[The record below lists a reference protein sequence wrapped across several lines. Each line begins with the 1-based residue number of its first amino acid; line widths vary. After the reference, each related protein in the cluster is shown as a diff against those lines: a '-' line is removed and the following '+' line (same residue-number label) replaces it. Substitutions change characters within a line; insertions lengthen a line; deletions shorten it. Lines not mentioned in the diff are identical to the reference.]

1 MAALILHVGYA
12 LGGSVNADPEFGAGP
27 GGSENVPARGT
38 LEYALGEAKKL
49 LLLEGIDDCDLEFTC
64 PGCRERKEVN
74 TDSMFFFEHANF
86 FTFGCGSCDCIF
98 ITSQRQAPGGWTPSE
113 GPPLAAEA
121 AGDEIRVPL
130 QRIVSVIPGYLAHS
144 EVWLRRGGDE
154 PATLEEYAAAFG
166 AFGSPYP
173 RPAREGGDD
182 GSAAELLFEVRNPGA
197 FDPEAIHP
205 DMRFAIPCDSFDL
218 KKPRV
223 PYPQYYPKVET
234 EISDYIVL
242 ENGTTAWFMGD

>member
-64 PGCRERKEVN
+64 PGCRGRKKVN
-74 TDSMFFFEHANF
+74 LDNMFFFESANF
-86 FTFGCGSCDCIF
+86 FTFGCVSCDGIF
-98 ITSQRQAPGGWTPSE
+98 ITSQRQAPSSWPPSE
-113 GPPLAAEA
+113 SPPLAAEA

-130 QRIVSVIPGYLAHS
+130 QRIVSVIPGYLADN

-154 PATLEEYAAAFG
+154 PATPEEYAAAFG
-166 AFGSPYP
+166 IPYP
-173 RPAREGGDD
+173 WPAREGGGD
-182 GSAAELLFEVRNPGA
+182 GSAAELFEVRRPGESA
-197 FDPEAIHP
+197 DPEALRP

-223 PYPQYYPKVET
+223 PYPQYYPEVEL